1 MSRGLR
7 GAAAVLSWPLLLAA
21 VLTHGVL
28 AALAAAE
35 YARVGWLLHFPYD
48 LAAVSLVLVSA
59 MAGLASAAL
68 VAARAVRGSVVLRR
82 MGRSGSPQFP
92 AAARDTAAAQDTAA
106 ALGIA
111 GRVRVVASDE
121 AFAVTCGLLR
131 PRILVSEGLARS
143 LSRAELMAVLA
154 HERCHLQHRD
164 PLRLLAARMLAGYG
178 FYLPAARWLAGQL
191 GLRRELAADRAA
203 ATRAGRAVLAGALLK
218 LASVPACPAVA
229 AAGHADDPAG
239 SLEARVTQL
248 EHGRPAR
255 PRLGRTR
262 IAATAG
268 GMALLTAAGMCCAAL
283 SQVIPGGVA

>member
-92 AAARDTAAAQDTAA
+92 AAARDTAA

-268 GMALLTAAGMCCAAL
+268 GLALLTAAGMCCAAL

>member
-1 MSRGLR
+1 
-7 GAAAVLSWPLLLAA
+7 
-21 VLTHGVL
+21 
-28 AALAAAE
+28 
-35 YARVGWLLHFPYD
+35 
-48 LAAVSLVLVSA
+48 
-59 MAGLASAAL
+59 
-68 VAARAVRGSVVLRR
+68 VVLRR

-92 AAARDTAAAQDTAA
+92 AAAQDTAA

-143 LSRAELMAVLA
+143 LSRAELTAVLA